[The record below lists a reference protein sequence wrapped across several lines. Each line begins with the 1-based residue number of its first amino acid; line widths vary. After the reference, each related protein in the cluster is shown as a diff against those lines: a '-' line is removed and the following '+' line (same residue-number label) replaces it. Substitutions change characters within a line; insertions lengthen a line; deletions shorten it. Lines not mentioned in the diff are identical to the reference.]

1 MIGCTRT
8 CQSQAP
14 RDGALA
20 TYTGLVVDA
29 LAALSDEL
37 PVRLHVALLEVVREL
52 VKVLVVR
59 EEELRLRAVKVVVP
73 EPDEREEDGEVL
85 LEWRGLEV
93 LVHAMR
99 TAKQLLKV
107 VVPDDERDREADR
120 GPERVAPADPVP
132 ELEHVGGRDAELGD
146 RLRVRAQRD
155 KVFRDVRLVLRRRE
169 EPLARGDRVR
179 DRLLCRERLASD
191 DKERRFRVAHTQ
203 RLRDVR
209 AVDVGHKV
217 RGQVALRVGLE
228 RLRDHD
234 GAEVRATNADVH
246 DGVNGLAGVSLPCA
260 AADGLCELLDV
271 RKDSLYLAH
280 TGLLDLEVVEVAE
293 RDVEYGAVLGGVDV
307 LTGEHLVAIRLDIC
321 LASQREQGLEDRV
334 RDQVLGVVEQEGDW
348 RAVWRDILL
357 AELGE
362 SLWVLGKEVL
372 EDEF

>member
-1 MIGCTRT
+1 MPTVDGSGIHVVMSGFLLLFISRGCRWNAVGFHLWTTSAESSGR
-8 CQSQAP
+8 
-14 RDGALA
+14 
-20 TYTGLVVDA
+20 
-29 LAALSDEL
+29 LS
-37 PVRLHVALLEVVREL
+37 
-52 VKVLVVR
+52 
-59 EEELRLRAVKVVVP
+59 
-73 EPDEREEDGEVL
+73 G
-85 LEWRGLEV
+85 
-93 LVHAMR
+93 
-99 TAKQLLKV
+99 
-107 VVPDDERDREADR
+107 
-120 GPERVAPADPVP
+120 
-132 ELEHVGGRDAELGD
+132 
-146 RLRVRAQRD
+146 
-155 KVFRDVRLVLRRRE
+155 
-169 EPLARGDRVR
+169 
-179 DRLLCRERLASD
+179 
-191 DKERRFRVAHTQ
+191 
-203 RLRDVR
+203 
-209 AVDVGHKV
+209 
-217 RGQVALRVGLE
+217 RVGLE

-271 RKDSLYLAH
+271 RKDRLYLAH

-293 RDVEYGAVLGGVDV
+293 RDVEYGAVLRGVDV